1 MMKTKEQ
8 VLWDL
13 NLFYEDLG
21 PDENGINQ
29 WDDVITI
36 NPSVYEIN
44 EHGETM
50 HHYTDIIFKTTFA
63 EARYISSVRPIE
75 QYGEDWFEFC
85 DEFMEVAPPRIKS
98 LLGTLPDVNQYFL
111 ELAG

>member
-1 MMKTKEQ
+1 MTTKPE

-21 PDENGINQ
+21 PDEDGVNQ
-29 WDDVITI
+29 WADVITI

-44 EHGETM
+44 EYGETM

-63 EARYISSVRPIE
+63 EARYISSVRPIH

-98 LLGTLPDVNQYFL
+98 LLGTLPDVKQYFL
-111 ELAG
+111 ELAS

>member
-13 NLFYEDLG
+13 NLFYKEDYNVET
-21 PDENGINQ
+21 DETT
-29 WDDVITI
+29 WEDVITI
-36 NPSVYEIN
+36 NPSIYEID
-44 EHGETM
+44 EHGGTM
-50 HHYTDIIFKTTFA
+50 HHFTDIIIKTTFA

-98 LLGTLPDVNQYFL
+98 LLGTLPDVKQYFL